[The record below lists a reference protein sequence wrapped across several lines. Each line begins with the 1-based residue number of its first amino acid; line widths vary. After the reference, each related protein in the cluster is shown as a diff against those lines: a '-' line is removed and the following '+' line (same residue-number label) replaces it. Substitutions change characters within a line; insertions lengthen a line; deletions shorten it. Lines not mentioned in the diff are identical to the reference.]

1 MVVNIAIMFRA
12 LLIVHAAAIF
22 GHAHASSAGCYPNYA
37 AGRTYAIGER
47 ASTSATTATPISY
60 VVCSPPGVGKCPSS
74 GLKAEGGFSTSD
86 LYNYQCI
93 SDDLCSND
101 GYAPGSINS
110 ELAWTRDS
118 TPCLPVSYILHRFTL
133 HEFS

>member
-37 AGRTYAIGER
+37 AGRTYAIGEW